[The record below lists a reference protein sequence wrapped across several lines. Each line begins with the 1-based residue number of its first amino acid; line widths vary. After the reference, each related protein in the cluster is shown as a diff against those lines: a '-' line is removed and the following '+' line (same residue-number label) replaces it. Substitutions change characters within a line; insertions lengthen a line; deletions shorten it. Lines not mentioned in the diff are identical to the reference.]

1 MVPDDLPDVYEPAE
15 DSHLLAEVID
25 EHLRAGETLLE
36 VGTGSGEVAASVADR
51 PGRLITT
58 DLNPHACR
66 RAHDRGLPIV
76 RANLLDP
83 IATDAAD
90 VIAFN
95 PPYLPTPADEE
106 RDDWLARALSGGPD
120 GRRVIDP
127 FLDDLGRALR
137 PRGRAYLLVSTLT
150 GLDAVRERAADA
162 GFSARAVAEQSF
174 PFERLTV
181 LELRR

>member
-1 MVPDDLPDVYEPAE
+1 MGPDELPEVYEPAE
-15 DSHLLAEVID
+15 DSRLLAEALD
-25 EHLRAGETLLE
+25 EHLQPGETLLD

-51 PGRLITT
+51 AGRVITT

-66 RAHDRGLPIV
+66 RARDRGLPVV
-76 RANLLDP
+76 RANLMDP
-83 IATDAAD
+83 IAADAAD

-120 GRRVIDP
+120 GRRAIDP
-127 FLDDLGRALR
+127 FLADLGRVCR
-137 PRGRAYLLVSTLT
+137 PRGRAYLLASTLS
-150 GLDAVRERAADA
+150 GLDAVRDRAADA
-162 GFSARAVAEQSF
+162 GFSSRDVAEQSF
-174 PFERLTV
+174 PFERLIV